1 MEIAVIGGG
10 SWATALVK
18 ILSEKDLK
26 IKWWL
31 RNKESV
37 NYIKK
42 FGHNPNYLSDIQI
55 NLKKVKPDTN
65 ISKVLENTSVVIFA
79 VPSAFLRPVLNEI
92 SPKALVGKT
101 VVSAIKGM
109 VPSDNCLI
117 TDYIHRHFEVP
128 LEKLCII
135 AGPCHSEE
143 IAMER
148 YSYLTLGCEH
158 PEQAEFVADLLRC
171 RFVKTQAATDLYGIE
186 YSAIMKNIFAVAA
199 GIANG
204 LNYGDNFRSV
214 LIANAMQE
222 IKRFLDT
229 VYPCERDLNHSAYLG
244 DVLVTAYSQ
253 FSRNRTFG
261 NMIGRGYSVKSAQM
275 EMNMIAEGYYA
286 VHSIHEINKEY
297 KVEMPIVRA
306 VHNILYEKISPAVEF
321 EILKAKLN

>member
-18 ILSEKDLK
+18 ILSEKDVK
-26 IKWWL
+26 VKWWL
-31 RNKESV
+31 RNRESV

-55 NLKKVKPDTN
+55 NLKKVKPDIN
-65 ISKVLENTSVVIFA
+65 LVKVLENTSVVILA
-79 VPSAFLRPVLNEI
+79 VPSAFLKPVLHEI
-92 SPKALVGKT
+92 PQHALKGKT

-109 VPSDNCLI
+109 VPADNCLI
-117 TDYIHRHFEVP
+117 TDYIHRKFDVP

-148 YSYLTLGCEH
+148 YSYLTLGCEN
-158 PEQAEFVADLLRC
+158 ENQAKEIAELLRC

-186 YSAIMKNIFAVAA
+186 YSAIMKNIVAVAA

-204 LNYGDNFRSV
+204 LHYGDNFRAV
-214 LIANAMQE
+214 LISNAMQE

-229 VYPCERDLNHSAYLG
+229 VYPFDRDINHSAYLG
-244 DVLVTAYSQ
+244 DVLVTAFSQ

-275 EMNMIAEGYYA
+275 EMNMVAEGYYA
-286 VHSIHEINKEY
+286 VQSINEINKKW
-297 KVEMPIVRA
+297 KVDMPIAHA
-306 VHNILYEKISPAVEF
+306 VYNILYEKISPAVEF